1 MTAACVVL
9 AAGASRRFGSEKLLH
24 AIGGQMLLER
34 ALRACAAFP
43 TIAVCSSTVALYAIA
58 EHVTIVVNDS
68 PDLGMSYSLQLAN
81 ALIDPNDTIAVLP
94 ADLAHIEPPHVA
106 AIVAASDGFDVA
118 YPARTDRTPG
128 HPVVFSPRAR
138 SYIAELEPGDTI
150 RELRD
155 RDGLTRRIVLVDDA
169 WPYEDIDV
177 PADLSRPSATLR
189 PRSERRSG

>member
-24 AIGGQMLLER
+24 AIGGVMLLER

-43 TIAVCSSTVALYAIA
+43 TVAVCSPVVAGYANA
-58 EHVTIVVNDS
+58 ERGTIVVNDR

-81 ALIDPNDTIAVLP
+81 GQVGPNDTIAILP
-94 ADLAHIEPPHVA
+94 ADLALIEPHHVM
-106 AIVAASDGFDVA
+106 AIVAASEGFDVT
-118 YPARTDRTPG
+118 YPQRSDGTPG

-150 RELRD
+150 RKLRD
-155 RDGLTRRIVLVDDA
+155 RQGLTRHIVLVEDA
-169 WPYEDIDV
+169 WPYADVDV
-177 PADLSRPSATLR
+177 PGDVRDPSA
-189 PRSERRSG
+189 PSA